1 MISRK
6 QKVFLARAVW
16 GLISALLL
24 LKASG
29 QDLPVPPPI
38 LNRDVVPMLHLSRM
52 AASVTYSIGQ
62 PTGEEQYYLELLNR
76 ARANPTAEGT
86 RLASTTDP
94 DVLNSYKYY
103 SVNLTMMQ
111 SEFKAMSVQPP
122 LAMNASLMQAARA
135 HASDMFNKQF
145 QGHTGSNGSTMSAR
159 ITSAGYA
166 WKTIGENVYSY
177 ADSVWH
183 GHAGFQVDWGSGTG
197 GMQIARGHRANIHSA
212 KFREVG
218 VGVVSGTNGSVGPQ
232 LVTQDFGAGMAS
244 QAFITGV
251 AYYDVDGDGFYDP
264 GEGIGGLTVQA
275 QGASR
280 TAVTADSG
288 GYAIPVA
295 TTNAN
300 RLTTFS
306 GLSLSFSANAVIT
319 SGKNVKVDFKPAYKP
334 PVVTGSTAPRVGLA
348 STYKFSTLGG
358 ATAYDWRLCRETPV
372 AFDGG
377 ENLLRGTTNSAGG
390 YALISKTVKF
400 SGSAAYRFAQ
410 PKLNRDETFTY
421 TAEFLP
427 GRAASISFRSRLG
440 WASKTQFAK
449 IQVSSNGGA
458 TWSDVYSQAGS
469 GSAGETGFQ
478 MRTISLAS
486 YAGTPIRLRLN
497 YTMTTGTTAYYQT
510 DDRTGWFVDDVLF
523 YDVGE
528 LSAPVIKSASLGGS
542 FVFTPTTA
550 GIYHLAVRPI
560 ISARAWAFGQSF
572 KAVASKK

>member
-6 QKVFLARAVW
+6 QKVFLARAAW
-16 GLISALLL
+16 GLIGALI
-24 LKASG
+24 AIEARG

-38 LNRDVVPMLHLSRM
+38 LNRDVVPMLHLSR
-52 AASVTYSIGQ
+52 ASGGLYSIGQ

-103 SVNLTMMQ
+103 SVNLPMMQ
-111 SEFKAMSVQPP
+111 SEFKALSVQPP

-135 HASDMFNKQF
+135 HTSDMFNKQF
-145 QGHTGSNGSTMSAR
+145 QGHNGSNGSTMSAR

-212 KFREVG
+212 NFREVG
-218 VGVVSGTNGSVGPQ
+218 VGIVNGTNGSVGPQ
-232 LVTQDFGAGMAS
+232 LVTQDFGAGTAS

-264 GEGIGGLTVQA
+264 GEGIGGLTVKA

-280 TAVTADSG
+280 KAVTANSG

-348 STYKFSTLGG
+348 STYKQEDTQLHSM
-358 ATAYDWRLCRETPV
+358 D
-372 AFDGG
+372 DIHD
-377 ENLLRGTTNSAGG
+377 NS
-390 YALISKTVKF
+390 
-400 SGSAAYRFAQ
+400 
-410 PKLNRDETFTY
+410 
-421 TAEFLP
+421 
-427 GRAASISFRSRLG
+427 
-440 WASKTQFAK
+440 
-449 IQVSSNGGA
+449 
-458 TWSDVYSQAGS
+458 
-469 GSAGETGFQ
+469 
-478 MRTISLAS
+478 
-486 YAGTPIRLRLN
+486 
-497 YTMTTGTTAYYQT
+497 
-510 DDRTGWFVDDVLF
+510 
-523 YDVGE
+523 
-528 LSAPVIKSASLGGS
+528 
-542 FVFTPTTA
+542 
-550 GIYHLAVRPI
+550 
-560 ISARAWAFGQSF
+560 
-572 KAVASKK
+572 

>member
-1 MISRK
+1 MISRMR
-6 QKVFLARAVW
+6 KVLLARAAW
-16 GLISALLL
+16 GLIGALI
-24 LKASG
+24 AFEARG

-38 LNRDVVPMLHLSRM
+38 LNRDVVPMILMSRM

-86 RLASTTDP
+86 MLASTTDS

-103 SVNLTMMQ
+103 SVNLAMMQ
-111 SEFKAMSVQPP
+111 SEFKALSVQPP

-145 QGHTGSNGSTMSAR
+145 QGHNGSNGSTMSAR
-159 ITSAGYA
+159 ITGAGYS

-197 GMQIARGHRANIHSA
+197 GMQSARGHRANIHSA
-212 KFREVG
+212 NFREVG

-232 LVTQDFGAGMAS
+232 LVTQDFGTGTAS

-275 QGASR
+275 QGASQTVL
-280 TAVTADSG
+280 TANSG
-288 GYAIPVA
+288 GYAIPVP
-295 TTNAN
+295 TSNAS

-319 SGKNVKVDFKPAYKP
+319 SGKNVKVDFKPVYKP
-334 PVVTGSTAPRVGLA
+334 PAVTGAAAPSVGVA

-377 ENLLRGTTNSAGG
+377 ENLLRGTTNSGGG
-390 YALISKTVKF
+390 YTMISTTVKF
-400 SGSAAYRFAQ
+400 SGAGAYRFAQ

-440 WASKTQFAK
+440 WASQTQFAK
-449 IQVSSNGGA
+449 IQVSSDGGA

-486 YAGTPIRLRLN
+486 YAGTPIRMRLN

-528 LSAPVIKSASLGGS
+528 LSAPVITAASAGGS
-542 FVFTPTTA
+542 FVFTPPAA
-550 GIYHLAVRPI
+550 GTYHLAVRPI

-572 KAVASKK
+572 KVIASKK

>member
-1 MISRK
+1 MIDRVSR
-6 QKVFLARAVW
+6 FLPIWAVW
-16 GLISALLL
+16 FFWGVVIVLDVRA
-24 LKASG
+24 
-29 QDLPVPPPI
+29 QELPVPPAILSRDAAPI
-38 LNRDVVPMLHLSRM
+38 LSLSRM
-52 AASVTYSIGQ
+52 AASATYSIGQ

-76 ARANPTAEGT
+76 ARANPAAEGD

-94 DVLNSYKYY
+94 NVINSLKYY
-103 SVNLTMMQ
+103 SVNLAMMQ
-111 SEFKAMSVQPP
+111 SEFKALAAQPP
-122 LAMNASLMQAARA
+122 LAMNANLMKAARV

-145 QGHTGSNGSTMSAR
+145 QGHTGSNDSTMSDR
-159 ITSAGYA
+159 ITGSGYA

-183 GHAGFQVDWGSGTG
+183 GHAGFQVDWGGGTG
-197 GMQIARGHRANIHSA
+197 GMQGARGHRANIHSPN
-212 KFREVG
+212 FREVG
-218 VGVVSGTNGSVGPQ
+218 VGVVNGTNGSVGPQ
-232 LVTQDFGAGMAS
+232 LVTQDFGASTAS

-251 AYYDVDGDGFYDP
+251 AYYDADGDGFYDP

-275 QGASR
+275 QGATQS
-280 TAVTADSG
+280 AVTADSG
-288 GYAIPVA
+288 GYAIPVSIS
-295 TTNAN
+295 NAN
-300 RLTTFS
+300 RLATFS

-334 PVVTGSTAPRVGLA
+334 SVVTGSTSPKAGVA

-358 ATAYDWRLCRETPV
+358 ATAYDWRVCRETPV

-377 ENLLRGTTNSAGG
+377 EDLLRGVVNSAGG
-390 YALISKTVKF
+390 YNLISKTVKF

-421 TAEFLP
+421 AAEFLP
-427 GRAASISFRSRLG
+427 GRAASLSLRSWLG

-449 IQVSSNGGA
+449 IQVSRNGGA

-486 YAGTPIRLRLN
+486 YAGIPIRLRLN

-542 FVFTPTTA
+542 FVFTPTTS
-550 GIYHLAVRPI
+550 GTYHLAVRPI
-560 ISARAWAFGQSF
+560 ISSRTWAFGPQL
-572 KAVASKK
+572 KVVATAK

>member
-1 MISRK
+1 MGI
-6 QKVFLARAVW
+6 
-16 GLISALLL
+16 
-24 LKASG
+24 
-29 QDLPVPPPI
+29 
-38 LNRDVVPMLHLSRM
+38 
-52 AASVTYSIGQ
+52 
-62 PTGEEQYYLELLNR
+62 
-76 ARANPTAEGT
+76 
-86 RLASTTDP
+86 
-94 DVLNSYKYY
+94 
-103 SVNLTMMQ
+103 VN
-111 SEFKAMSVQPP
+111 
-122 LAMNASLMQAARA
+122 
-135 HASDMFNKQF
+135 
-145 QGHTGSNGSTMSAR
+145 
-159 ITSAGYA
+159 
-166 WKTIGENVYSY
+166 
-177 ADSVWH
+177 
-183 GHAGFQVDWGSGTG
+183 
-197 GMQIARGHRANIHSA
+197 
-212 KFREVG
+212 
-218 VGVVSGTNGSVGPQ
+218 GTNGSVGPQ
-232 LVTQDFGAGMAS
+232 LVTQDFGAGTAS

-264 GEGIGGLTVQA
+264 GEGIGGLTVKA
-275 QGASR
+275 LGASQSAL
-280 TAVTADSG
+280 TANSG

-295 TTNAN
+295 TSNAN

-486 YAGTPIRLRLN
+486 YSGTPIRLRLK

>member
-6 QKVFLARAVW
+6 RKVFLARAAW
-16 GLISALLL
+16 GLIGALI
-24 LKASG
+24 AIEARG

-38 LNRDVVPMLHLSRM
+38 LNRDVVPALPLARM
-52 AASVTYSIGQ
+52 AVSVTYSIGQ

-76 ARANPTAEGT
+76 ARANPIAEGT

-103 SVNLTMMQ
+103 SVNLPMMQ
-111 SEFKAMSVQPP
+111 SEFKALSVQPP
-122 LAMNASLMQAARA
+122 LAMNVSLMKAARA

-212 KFREVG
+212 NFREVG
-218 VGVVSGTNGSVGPQ
+218 VGVVSGTNGRVGPQ
-232 LVTQDFGAGMAS
+232 LVTQDFGTGTAS

-334 PVVTGSTAPRVGLA
+334 PVVTGSTAPSVGVA
-348 STYKFSTLGG
+348 STYKFSILGG

-390 YALISKTVKF
+390 YSLISTTVKF

-440 WASKTQFAK
+440 WASKTQFVK
-449 IQVSSNGGA
+449 IQVSRNGGA

-560 ISARAWAFGQSF
+560 ISARAWAFGPQL
-572 KAVASKK
+572 KVVATAK